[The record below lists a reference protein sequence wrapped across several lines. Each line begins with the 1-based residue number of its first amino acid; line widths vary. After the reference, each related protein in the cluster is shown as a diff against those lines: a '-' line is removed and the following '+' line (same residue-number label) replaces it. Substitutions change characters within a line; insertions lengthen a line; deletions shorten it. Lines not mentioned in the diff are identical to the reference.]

1 MEGPYH
7 NFASMHP
14 SDRNALPNPN
24 LKQVCATTY
33 VGIGVGPPTSL
44 R

>member
-1 MEGPYH
+1 MQDTYR
-7 NFASMHP
+7 NSTSMHP

-44 R
+44 T